1 MFQRSE
7 KKPGRPIP
15 ADPWRSLFIFFAIYV
30 WNVLWM
36 KGIIWQFT
44 ADFLQKVG
52 KWIFQRPGSPDK
64 KTGLKSIQRGFFAL
78 CPGFLLGVVDG
89 LCGWQQRRQEG
100 RQRGRRN
107 PEAGI
112 SARGIT
118 WGWHFP
124 CFTALS
130 LVAKNCQKLLQV
142 GPSETFDTSSVFITC
157 NYWFPSPSSRWW
169 EYLGSRNGK
178 GHGDLWRE
186 EQQKEFS
193 RNEDLLLCFAKAEP
207 PCVN

>member
-1 MFQRSE
+1 MCEMFSEWRALSDNLLLIFSKRWENGYSKGLALQTRKRDWNQFKEVFLLCALDSSWELWMVCVGDNKGE
-7 KKPGRPIP
+7 KKG
-15 ADPWRSLFIFFAIYV
+15 
-30 WNVLWM
+30 
-36 KGIIWQFT
+36 
-44 ADFLQKVG
+44 
-52 KWIFQRPGSPDK
+52 GSE
-64 KTGLKSIQRGFFAL
+64 
-78 CPGFLLGVVDG
+78 
-89 LCGWQQRRQEG
+89 EG
-100 RQRGRRN
+100 GN
-107 PEAGI
+107 SEAGI

-142 GPSETFDTSSVFITC
+142 GPNEAFDTSSVFITC
-157 NYWFPSPSSRWW
+157 NYRFPSCSSRWW